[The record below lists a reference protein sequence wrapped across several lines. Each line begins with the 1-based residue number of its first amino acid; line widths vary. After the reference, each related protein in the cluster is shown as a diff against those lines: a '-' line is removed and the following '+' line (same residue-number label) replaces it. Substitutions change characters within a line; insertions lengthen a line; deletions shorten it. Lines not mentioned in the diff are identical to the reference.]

1 MSAVCLQFAIDVDR
15 KTTFLGG
22 LDAEVDGDFAYMWE
36 DDLMQVI
43 FHGKYCSVGICLFAC
58 QFHNTCNTLY
68 YTAIHIYVK
77 L

>member
-1 MSAVCLQFAIDVDR
+1 MDR

-43 FHGKYCSVGICLFAC
+43 FHGKHCRQLFVYHFSFDIEKIVGIF
-58 QFHNTCNTLY
+58 LY
-68 YTAIHIYVK
+68 SPFFI
-77 L
+77 